1 MSPSP
6 TRQLGKLS
14 LGENMPTTRSQT
26 HRSRRHRH
34 HQQSPPLASLSAAA
48 RNTSASRRRHSLR
61 ASQRQEG
68 EARPGRHRRGNNDD
82 DRKFYAEERAES
94 DINIEAESQDEENSN
109 DNEGEEEAS
118 PDNMASMILAA
129 SAKSKIVYDIENL
142 ELESRARALAGLT
155 GHFDVV
161 YCRESSLF
169 YEFQLIERPR
179 IRIRNGG
186 ADCTCSEYRNRP
198 DMACRHIFWLVDQVY
213 DSISP
218 QTPRPGLPLSRDGFS
233 PTLPPL
239 HTLLQ
244 DRLESL
250 ANELEWPF
258 IPDNE
263 PTAMASSGEFI
274 AGGLSRQEQ
283 VRDIMSAFNKVTL
296 PEDFRRD
303 LVESTATSTPRTPEQ
318 CVVQGDF
325 EATIFRL
332 AVHDDNVYS
341 SIRKAMPAG
350 ACAAIYFDKVHQK
363 SRNLLTQFD
372 EYRRTGRLPPTS
384 SSSERVLPSL
394 NNVSEVARELRRHVA
409 QIRNNLAVRIPYGT
423 KGAVEAL
430 ITLLQEVSARNIDA
444 FENNSWGRVAP
455 PGEDGDDRNLYEQLI
470 GQAGDEDRGMGD
482 EESGGLFILD
492 VLEEVPAS
500 VLESYVPNLCDILAK
515 VEIIPAPSPFL
526 LKLKSLI
533 HDAQSSRTQ
542 PRGKRPATAEAGG
555 THKRTR

>member
-1 MSPSP
+1 MSPFP
-6 TRQLGKLS
+6 TRQLGRLS
-14 LGENMPTTRSQT
+14 LGENMPTNRSQT
-26 HRSRRHRH
+26 HRSRRQRRSGLPPVSDPAPTRN
-34 HQQSPPLASLSAAA
+34 SPT
-48 RNTSASRRRHSLR
+48 RNTSASRRRLSLR
-61 ASQRQEG
+61 ANRRHEG
-68 EARPGRHRRGNNDD
+68 EGRWGRARRGNKNNQ
-82 DRKFYAEERAES
+82 EQRAEADIELENEINSQGDNDS
-94 DINIEAESQDEENSN
+94 DDEE
-109 DNEGEEEAS
+109 EEEESS
-118 PDNMASMILAA
+118 PDTMASMILA
-129 SAKSKIVYDIENL
+129 AKSKIVYDIENL

-161 YCRESSLF
+161 YCRENSPF

-179 IRIRNGG
+179 IRIRDGG
-186 ADCTCSEYRNRP
+186 AECTCSEYINRP

-218 QTPRPGLPLSRDGFS
+218 HNPPPGLPLSRDGVS

-250 ANELEWPF
+250 ANHLEWPF
-258 IPDNE
+258 IPE
-263 PTAMASSGEFI
+263 SERTARTSSGETI

-296 PEDFRRD
+296 PEDFRKE
-303 LVESTATSTPRTPEQ
+303 LVESSSTPTPRTPEQ

-363 SRNLLTQFD
+363 SRNLLMQFD
-372 EYRRTGRLPPTS
+372 EYRRTGRLPS
-384 SSSERVLPSL
+384 GSDRQPSL
-394 NNVSEVARELRRHVA
+394 DNVSEVARELRRHVA
-409 QIRNNLAVRIPYGT
+409 QIRNNLLARIPYGT
-423 KGAVEAL
+423 KGAAEAL

-444 FENNSWGRVAP
+444 FENKSWGRVAP
-455 PGEDGDDRNLYEQLI
+455 PGEDDDDRNLYEQLI
-470 GQAGDEDRGMGD
+470 GQSASDDDGKRGEG
-482 EESGGLFILD
+482 EGGMFILD

-500 VLESYVPNLCDILAK
+500 VLESYVPNLRDILAK
-515 VEIIPAPSPFL
+515 VEIIPAPPSFL

-533 HDAQSSRTQ
+533 HDAQSSGTQ
-542 PRGKRPATAEAGG
+542 ARGKRPATSEAGG
-555 THKRTR
+555 SQKRTR